1 MNRIMTI
8 TRIVGR
14 STNMADSQ
22 TTFVTTS
29 TDISANSRPRQVQKN
44 IITRRK
50 YNYTNSGV
58 VTQVVGCSTCLKLKQ
73 GKSSRKSRLRN
84 YIVTQLN
91 VCNIHVHVIKEEGE
105 HFLTCRH
112 QN

>member
-73 GKSSRKSRLRN
+73 RQKLKEKSTEKLH
-84 YIVTQLN
+84 
-91 VCNIHVHVIKEEGE
+91 CNATEC
-105 HFLTCRH
+105 L
-112 QN
+112 